1 MIRCSE
7 TWPESNNLDNCFVGY
22 PCKELFFSS
31 LPRFPIMFVYFDL
44 TLKNVVEIVNV
55 LIVYGFL
62 KKELLRQHQCALI
75 IMELICKSDNP
86 LVDRLKNFK
95 NPIDF
100 CFWGDISQDNFSI
113 IMMHDMIVS
122 KIFVD
127 TSLLLWFWNNFDCH
141 VRLKGDITY
150 SIHYTFLRIQT
161 KHNCQSCF
169 FTREDCK
176 SMNNINIIVPS
187 YVLLQMYTWE

>member
-1 MIRCSE
+1 MTKNNTNFITLMINQNCLNLHFSVYLCSVVVIYPTWPTSQLVNSIEMKKKGVINKPFKLIRCSE

-100 CFWGDISQDNFSI
+100 CFWGNPATTQ
-113 IMMHDMIVS
+113 IMHI
-122 KIFVD
+122 
-127 TSLLLWFWNNFDCH
+127 
-141 VRLKGDITY
+141 
-150 SIHYTFLRIQT
+150 
-161 KHNCQSCF
+161 
-169 FTREDCK
+169 
-176 SMNNINIIVPS
+176 
-187 YVLLQMYTWE
+187 

>member
-1 MIRCSE
+1 
-7 TWPESNNLDNCFVGY
+7 
-22 PCKELFFSS
+22 
-31 LPRFPIMFVYFDL
+31 MFVYFDL

-100 CFWGDISQDNFSI
+100 CF
-113 IMMHDMIVS
+113 
-122 KIFVD
+122 
-127 TSLLLWFWNNFDCH
+127 
-141 VRLKGDITY
+141 
-150 SIHYTFLRIQT
+150 LR
-161 KHNCQSCF
+161 
-169 FTREDCK
+169 
-176 SMNNINIIVPS
+176 
-187 YVLLQMYTWE
+187 

>member
-1 MIRCSE
+1 
-7 TWPESNNLDNCFVGY
+7 
-22 PCKELFFSS
+22 
-31 LPRFPIMFVYFDL
+31 MFVYFDL

-55 LIVYGFL
+55 LIVYEFL

-100 CFWGDISQDNFSI
+100 SFSGDISQDNFSI

-127 TSLLLWFWNNFDCH
+127 TSLLL
-141 VRLKGDITY
+141 
-150 SIHYTFLRIQT
+150 
-161 KHNCQSCF
+161 
-169 FTREDCK
+169 
-176 SMNNINIIVPS
+176 
-187 YVLLQMYTWE
+187 